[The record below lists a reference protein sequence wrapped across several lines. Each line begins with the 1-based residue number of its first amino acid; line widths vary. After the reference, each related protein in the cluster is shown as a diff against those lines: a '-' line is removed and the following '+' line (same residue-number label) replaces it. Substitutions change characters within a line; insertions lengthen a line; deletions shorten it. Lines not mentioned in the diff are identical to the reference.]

1 MPWRWWLSGKA
12 TRKDPRKRAQ
22 ARTAKGG
29 PVLSRQAVPNI
40 LDFER
45 ACDLAGVALWRWD
58 PATNRAWANAATFRL
73 FGVGEEADFIQADDF
88 FARVHPNDLADLRFA
103 LDQHVA
109 GKTDFFK
116 CSFRVCHKDGDLWL
130 RARGHAEARDE
141 NGLATSIIGATVDV
155 TSEVDALQ
163 ESACATW
170 RLDSLSENVAD
181 MVFELVRSAAGDY
194 TLTYVNEGVLDL
206 FGVPKVSA
214 KQDFLNLLEVIQ
226 PRYHLRVMSDLAL
239 SAETLS
245 PWHSVFVIDHPR
257 RGPVWAEGHAVPSCL
272 DDGQVHWHGSI
283 RDITERKAMEEE
295 LSVSARLD
303 PLTGLANRSL
313 FVDRLNDAIRKAK
326 SSRASRFAVL
336 FIDVDSFKT
345 VNDSFGHAAGD
356 ELLNQMAKRLTRHV
370 RSDNSTRRQTECDT
384 AARLGGDEF
393 IVLLQNMSATTAERV
408 AKRLLDA
415 LSKPYRLPCGTIMPT
430 VGIGIVMSDSRYEE
444 ADAVLR
450 DVDIAMFAAKA
461 SGRGCFRL
469 FDSSLR
475 ASALRRMGLEN
486 DLKKAVTNG
495 EMHLVYQPIVS
506 LQTGGLE
513 WVEALLR
520 WNHPVHGP
528 VSPAEFI
535 PIAEETGTIVSIGD
549 WVLEQACQQVS
560 AWRHDLGE
568 KETPDISV
576 NLSRHQLA
584 DLHLVKRIARSLE
597 RHAVPPETIH
607 FEITEST
614 VMRDPATAQ
623 IILTELRSHGHRLSL
638 DDFGTGY
645 SSLSSLHQFP
655 LDYLK
660 IDKSFVHNL
669 SVGDDYVVLVRAI
682 TRLAAVLDIRVIIEG
697 IETEE
702 QLAKL
707 RPTGCDLGQ
716 GYLFGKPMTGEDIT
730 AYARNSRDIRKP
742 A

>member
-1 MPWRWWLSGKA
+1 MSNKSIQKVGPTGAGASKPKA
-12 TRKDPRKRAQ
+12 SSAPGCQ
-22 ARTAKGG
+22 S
-29 PVLSRQAVPNI
+29 PPSIQ
-40 LDFER
+40 DFER
-45 ACDLAGVALWRWD
+45 ACDIAGVALWRWD
-58 PATNRAWANAATFRL
+58 PATNIAWANAATQRL
-73 FGVGEEADFIQADDF
+73 FGLDQPAGF
-88 FARVHPNDLADLRFA
+88 FSAEHFLARVHPEDLPDLRLA
-103 LDQHVA
+103 LEQHA
-109 GKTDFFK
+109 SGKTEVFR
-116 CSFRVCHKDGDLWL
+116 CSFRVNHPDGVLWL
-130 RARGHAEARDE
+130 RGRGHAEARDAS
-141 NGLATSIIGATVDV
+141 GRATAIVGATVDV
-155 TSEVDALQ
+155 TSEVNALQ
-163 ESACATW
+163 ESARANW

-181 MVFELVRSAAGDY
+181 MVFELVRSSVGDY
-194 TLTYVNEGVLDL
+194 TLTFVNDGVSDL
-206 FGVPKVSA
+206 FGVPKGSA

-257 RGPVWAEGHAVPSCL
+257 RGPVWAEGHAIPSCI
-272 DDGQVHWHGSI
+272 DNGQVHWHGSI

-313 FVDRLNDAIRKAK
+313 FVDRLNDAIRRAK
-326 SSRASRFAVL
+326 SNRAHHFAVL

-356 ELLNQMAKRLTRHV
+356 ELLAQMSKRLTRHV
-370 RSDNSTRRQTECDT
+370 RSDSSTRRHTDNDT

-393 IVLLQNMSATTAERV
+393 IVLLQNMSAQTAERV

-415 LSKPYRLPCGTIMPT
+415 LSKPYRLSCATILPT
-430 VGIGIVMSDSRYEE
+430 VGIGIVLSDSRYDE

-461 SGRGCFRL
+461 SGRGCFRV
-469 FDSSLR
+469 FDSTLR

-495 EMHLVYQPIVS
+495 EMHLVFQPIVS
-506 LQTGGLE
+506 LKTGALE

-520 WNHPVHGP
+520 WNHPVYGP
-528 VSPAEFI
+528 VSPVEFI
-535 PIAEETGTIVSIGD
+535 PIAEETGSIVSIGD
-549 WVLEQACQQVS
+549 WVLDKACEQVAF
-560 AWRHDLGE
+560 WRDTLGE
-568 KETPDISV
+568 KMAPGISV
-576 NLSRHQLA
+576 NLSRHQLE
-584 DLHLVKRIARSLE
+584 DLHLVKRIGKSLD
-597 RHAVPPETIH
+597 RHAVPAETIH

-669 SVGDDYVVLVRAI
+669 SVGDDYVILVRAI
-682 TRLAAVLDIRVIIEG
+682 TRLAAVLDIKVVIEG

-707 RPTGCDLGQ
+707 RPAGCDLGQ
-716 GYLFGKPMTGEDIT
+716 GYLFGKPMTGEDIC
-730 AYARNSRDIRKP
+730 AYVREIRSVRKP